1 MPRTSRAS
9 RTLTALGLVV
19 VTAAALSAC
28 SGGSSDDA
36 APQAAASGSAVDLSG
51 VCPATVVIQTDWNP
65 EAEHGHAYQLL
76 GDDYTV
82 DADQKSV
89 SSDLVIGGEP
99 TGVKVEIRAGGP
111 AIGFN
116 TVPSQMYQDDEITM
130 GYVTTDVAV
139 QNSADL
145 PTTAVFAENDIS
157 PQMIMWDPATY
168 PDVSTIEELGAELE
182 AEGGVVRYF
191 GGAAYMDYLV
201 GNGIVPESVTDGSY
215 DGTPAKF
222 VVAQGK
228 DAQQGFA
235 TAEPFVYE
243 NQVSAWGEPLDYQL
257 INDTGYPIYPEAMSV
272 RTGDLEELSPCLE
285 KLVPVLQQADV
296 DYFASPEATNEK
308 IVDLV
313 DQYDTGWVYD
323 EDVAAYA
330 VDKMKELKIATDGDN
345 GYVGDMDEERM
356 QTIIDLDTEIF
367 EKQGSTLKE
376 GLAPSDLYTNEFLDD
391 TISLGF

>member
-1 MPRTSRAS
+1 MPRTS

-28 SGGSSDDA
+28 SAGPSDDA
-36 APQAAASGSAVDLSG
+36 APQAAASGSGVDLSG

-76 GDDYTV
+76 SDDYTV
-82 DADQKSV
+82 DADQKTV
-89 SSDLVIGGEP
+89 TSDLMAGGQP

-116 TVPSQMYQDDEITM
+116 TVTSQMYQDDDITM

-157 PQMIMWDPATY
+157 PQMIMWDPETY
-168 PDVSTIEELGAELE
+168 PDVTTIEELGEEL
-182 AEGGVVRYF
+182 AKDDGVVRYF
-191 GGAAYMDYLV
+191 SGAAYMDYLI
-201 GNGIVPESVTDGSY
+201 GNDILPEGVTDGSY
-215 DGTPAKF
+215 DGTPSKF
-222 VVAQGK
+222 VVSQGK

-243 NQVSAWGEPLDYQL
+243 NQVSAWGKPLEYQL
-257 INDTGYPIYPEAMSV
+257 INDTGYPIYPEAMAV
-272 RTGDLEELSPCLE
+272 KTGDLEELSPCLE

-313 DQYDTGWVYD
+313 EQYDTGWVYD
-323 EDVAAYA
+323 ADVAAYA
-330 VDKMKELKIATDGDN
+330 VKQMKALGIATDGDN

-356 QTIIDLDTEIF
+356 QKVIDLDTEIF
-367 EKQGSTLKE
+367 EAQGSTLKE

-391 TISLGF
+391 SISLGF